1 CAPRQKGG
9 AVLEQMLARKTV
21 CLKRLGGDRGGELGA
36 GRFFGNKKVTT
47 AKIIAYWSTQ
57 TGAACAGLHVL
68 AM

>member
-1 CAPRQKGG
+1 
-9 AVLEQMLARKTV
+9 MLARKTI

-47 AKIIAYWSTQ
+47 AKIIASWSTQ